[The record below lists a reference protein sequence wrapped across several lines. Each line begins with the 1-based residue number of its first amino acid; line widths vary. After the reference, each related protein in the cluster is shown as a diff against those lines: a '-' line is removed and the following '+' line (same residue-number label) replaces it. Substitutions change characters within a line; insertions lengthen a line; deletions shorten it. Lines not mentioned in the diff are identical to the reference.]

1 MEVKI
6 VKFQEYTYKR
16 PSYDQYKK
24 QAAVLIDQVKSSDSA
39 DAEIVAVNQMSDLM
53 SSVETMMTLA
63 SIRHSIDTKD
73 DFYEKEDQYWNEY
86 LPLYQEI
93 DTNFYRAVT
102 NSRYYDDI
110 KRTFPK
116 TFIKHMQYELQSFD
130 KSVIDLLQKENQLS
144 SDYQKLIA
152 SAQIDYDGQ
161 KLNLSQ
167 FGPYLQDTDRSI
179 RKSASDAQ
187 WSFFEE
193 HEQKIDELYDQLV
206 KTRNQIAKKLG
217 FKDFVELGYVRM
229 KRYDYNRE
237 MVEVYRNQVLEYVVP
252 VTTDLAEKQAKR
264 IGLKS
269 MKHYDTPLQ
278 FLNGNPV
285 PKGNSDDIID
295 QGRKMYHELSSQT
308 KEFIDFMFDHNLVDL
323 LAKEG
328 KASGGYCT
336 YLPDFESPFIFAN
349 FNGTSGD
356 IDVLTHEAGHAFQ
369 VFQSRW
375 INQPEIVFPTY
386 ESCEIHSMSM
396 EFFTYPWME
405 LFFKDQTEK
414 YKFDHLSSALRF
426 LPYGVLVDHFQ
437 HEVYENPELTPDE
450 RKAVWRRLER
460 QYLPERDFSESE
472 FLEKGTF
479 WYRQGHIFDSP
490 FYYIDYT
497 LAQICALQFWKRALV
512 DEDDQAWNDYLE
524 ICRVGG
530 TQSFLEIIETAH
542 LRSPFEE
549 GSLRGVVETIASEL
563 DKVDDTRL

>member
-1 MEVKI
+1 M
-6 VKFQEYTYKR
+6 KFQEYTYER
-16 PSYDQYKK
+16 PDYDKYKA
-24 QAAVLIDQVKSSDSA
+24 QAKSLISQVETAGSSDEAIKVINEMSG
-39 DAEIVAVNQMSDLM
+39 QMS
-53 SSVETMMTLA
+53 SIETMMNLA
-63 SIRHSIDTKD
+63 SIRHSINTKD
-73 DFYEKEDQYWNEY
+73 SFYEEEDQYWNEY

-93 DTNFYRAVT
+93 DTDFYRTVIDSA
-102 NSRYYDDI
+102 YYDKI
-110 KRTFPK
+110 KETFPK
-116 TFIKHMQYELQSFD
+116 TFIQNMQYELQSFD
-130 KSVIDLLQKENQLS
+130 KSVIHLLQKENQLS

-152 SAQIDYDGQ
+152 SAEIEYDGK

-167 FGPYLQDTDRSI
+167 FGPYLQDINRPT

-187 WSFFEE
+187 WSFFEKN
-193 HEQKIDELYDQLV
+193 EQKIDDLYDQLV
-206 KTRNQIAKKLG
+206 KVRDQIAKKLG

-229 KRYDYNRE
+229 KRYDYDRD
-237 MVEVYRNQVLEYVVP
+237 MVDVYRKQILEFVVP
-252 VTTDLAEKQAKR
+252 VTTKLAQKQAKR
-264 IGLKS
+264 IGIED

-285 PKGNSDDIID
+285 PQGDPDYIIE
-295 QGRKMYHELSSQT
+295 QGRKMYHELSPET
-308 KEFIDFMFDHNLVDL
+308 GEFIDFMFDRELVDL
-323 LAKEG
+323 LSKEG

-336 YLPDFESPFIFAN
+336 YIPDFDSPFIFAN

-369 VFQSRW
+369 VFESRW
-375 INQPEIVFPTY
+375 IKQPEIVFPTF

-405 LFFKDQTEK
+405 LFFKEQTEK

-437 HEVYENPELTPDE
+437 HEVYENPGMTPDE
-450 RKAVWRRLER
+450 RKAVWRKLER
-460 QYLPERDFSESE
+460 QYLPERDFSESD

-479 WYRQGHIFDSP
+479 WYRQGHIFDTP

-497 LAQICALQFWKRALV
+497 LAQICALQFWKRALI
-512 DEDDQAWNDYLE
+512 DQDDQAWSDYLE

-549 GSLRGVVETIASEL
+549 GSLSGVVNTIEKEL
-563 DKVDDTRL
+563 DKVDDSKL